1 MPDEI
6 GSMCHVVDVQSRT
19 ISRDDYG
26 GAEQTWT
33 TIATRFAKI
42 EPLSGRELW
51 RAQGVTPEATH
62 RVVMRYMEAVTAKCR
77 LVHRGRVF
85 QIESVLDVDETKSTM
100 VLICKE
106 LI

>member
-6 GSMCHVVDVQSRT
+6 GSLRHVVQVQSRT

-26 GAEQTWT
+26 GAQQTWA
-33 TIATRFAKI
+33 TIATRFAKV

-77 LVHRGRVF
+77 LVHKGKVF
-85 QIESVLDVDETKSTM
+85 QIESVLDVDELRNIM